1 MSYASQSGRARV
13 NANNPE
19 AFSLCQ
25 RCNIWWNYS
34 SLTWQHDWRGNALQN
49 LRILVCRECLD
60 RPQEQLRAIVVPADP
75 LPVPFTIVEPFV
87 YDETEGGGQP
97 YGQPVGLQQYGTSP
111 LSGTTHYGVKL
122 TLLSVIANGTNT
134 VSATCSAPHGLQ
146 TNNQIAIEGLTQ
158 RAATGFYS
166 VIVTS
171 ATSLQYLTFAP
182 IPAGALLTPT
192 TLAWTVNVGLPYG
205 AVTIP
210 QVGP

>member
-1 MSYASQSGRARV
+1 MAYASRSGRARV
-13 NANNPE
+13 SERNPE
-19 AFSLCQ
+19 AFSVCQ
-25 RCNIWWNYS
+25 RCGIWGNFS
-34 SLTWQHDWRGNALQN
+34 SMQWQHDWRGTALQN
-49 LRILVCRECLD
+49 IRLLVCNSCLD

-97 YGQPVGLQQYGTSP
+97 YGQPVGLQQYATSP
-111 LSGTTHYGVKL
+111 LNGTTHYGVPL
-122 TLLSVIANGTNT
+122 DILSITANGTPLVT
-134 VSATCSAPHGLQ
+134 MTCRTPHGLQ
-146 TNNQIAIEGLTQ
+146 TNGQIAIEGLTQ
-158 RAATGFYS
+158 KGATGFYS

-171 ATSLQYLTFAP
+171 ATALQYLTFAP

-205 AVTIP
+205 VTAIP